1 VTPRRSR
8 ADYAT
13 GHGRRPP
20 AAGQGR
26 AFDVALKLQ
35 RNLEDHWSLAGG
47 YRLLDGGA
55 EKDELYTFAR
65 FNYAVLSLQY
75 RW

>member
-1 VTPRRSR
+1 MPQGT
-8 ADYAT
+8 AGD
-13 GHGRRPP
+13 PP
-20 AAGQGR
+20 ATGQGR

-35 RNLEDHWSLAGG
+35 RNLGDHWSLAGG

-55 EKDELYTFAR
+55 DNDELYTFAR